1 MFKFLKR
8 HKLGLVVVALTL
20 AWLVPNWADML
31 DDPRDPSQNK
41 CLYGSPSDPIKVARP
56 AYVGK
61 VRTIRLTNA
70 GEFVRRCELTDVL
83 YELNWDHPVHPKEF
97 RPKVRLDAK
106 VLPKFVV
113 LYIHGWK
120 HDASA
125 DDTDYQHFT
134 DRIQKLQAANKDSRQ
149 VFGVYIGWNAAPKLP
164 PFSFPWIKNL
174 TFWSK
179 ERIADRIAQSAVVTK
194 IISAIGAMRE
204 TTPLGSDQFVVIGH
218 SFGARI
224 LFSAIGQTLI
234 YETEKAHP
242 GYPGGMYEIAGGPAN
257 AVVLLN
263 PAFEASIYTALDDV
277 FRNEE
282 HFNPEQ
288 LPLLL
293 SISSKGD
300 QATQIA
306 FPIGQWLNFSRTEQE
321 RTTLGNYACYQTHL
335 LEPMNDSNC
344 NAPSNLDLS
353 EEFPAAGLCLH
364 RTLRQCGS
372 NVLQKRNP
380 FLIARTP
387 AEVISDH
394 NDIWNDR
401 ISGWLFAYI
410 DQLQK
415 LKSVATGG

>member
-1 MFKFLKR
+1 MFDFIKR
-8 HKLGLVVVALTL
+8 HKLAVVIFALAL
-20 AWLVPNWADML
+20 AWLVPNWADL
-31 DDPRDPSQNK
+31 LEDPRDPSQNK
-41 CLYGSPSDPIKVARP
+41 CLYGSPDDPIKVARP
-56 AYVGK
+56 AYVGQ

-70 GEFVRRCELTDVL
+70 GEFVRRCELTDAL
-83 YELNWDHPVHPKEF
+83 YELNWDHPLHPNEF
-97 RPKVRLDAK
+97 RPKVRSDAK

-125 DDTDYQHFT
+125 DDTDYRHFT
-134 DRIQKLQAANKDSRQ
+134 DRIQKLQAANNGSRQ
-149 VFGVYIGWNAAPKLP
+149 VLGVYIGWNAAPKLP
-164 PFSFPWIKNL
+164 PFSFRWINNL

-179 ERIADRIAQSAVVTK
+179 EHIADRIAQSAVVTK

-224 LFSAIGQTLI
+224 LFSAVGQTLI

-242 GYPGGMYEIAGGPAN
+242 GFPGGMYKIAGGPAN

-282 HFNPEQ
+282 HFSPEQ

-300 QATQIA
+300 QATRIA

-321 RTTLGNYACYQTHL
+321 ITTLGNYACYQTHL
-335 LEPMNDSNC
+335 LEPQAGTNC
-344 NAPSNLDLS
+344 SDPSNSDLS
-353 EEFPAAGLCLH
+353 EEFVAAGLCLH
-364 RTLRQCGS
+364 RTSRQCGS
-372 NVLQKRNP
+372 SALQKRNP

-387 AEVISDH
+387 ATVISGH
-394 NDIWNDR
+394 NDIWNDT

-415 LKSVATGG
+415 LKSAATGG

>member
-1 MFKFLKR
+1 MFNILKR
-8 HKLGLVVVALTL
+8 HLLAVVVVVLALT
-20 AWLVPNWADML
+20 WLVPNWADML
-31 DDPRDPSQNK
+31 EEPRDPSQNK
-41 CLYGSPSDPIKVARP
+41 CIYGSFDDPIKIARP
-56 AYVGK
+56 AYVGQ

-83 YELNWDHPVHPKEF
+83 YELNWDHPAHPNEF
-97 RPKVRLDAK
+97 RPKVRPDAK

-120 HDASA
+120 HDASEF
-125 DDTDYQHFT
+125 DTDYRHFT
-134 DRIQKLQAANKDSRQ
+134 DRIQKLQVANKDSRQ
-149 VFGVYIGWNAAPKLP
+149 VLGVYIGWNAAPKLP
-164 PFSFPWIKNL
+164 PFNLPWIRNL

-194 IISAIGAMRE
+194 IISGIGAMRE
-204 TTPLGSDQFVVIGH
+204 PTPLGSDQFVVIGH

-242 GYPGGMYEIAGGPAN
+242 GFPGGMYKIAGGPAN

-263 PAFEASIYTALDDV
+263 SAFEASIYTALDDV

-282 HFNPEQ
+282 QFNYEQ

-300 QATQIA
+300 QATRLA
-306 FPIGQWLNFSRTEQE
+306 FPIGQWLSFSRTEQE
-321 RTTLGNYACYQTHL
+321 TTTLGNYACYQTHL
-335 LEPMNDSNC
+335 LEPKTSSNC
-344 NAPSNLDLS
+344 SDPPNSGLS
-353 EEFPAAGLCLH
+353 EEFFAMGLCLH
-364 RTLRQCGS
+364 RTTRQCRL

-380 FLIARTP
+380 FLIVSTP
-387 AEVISDH
+387 PEVISDH
-394 NDIWNDR
+394 NDIWNDNF
-401 ISGWLFAYI
+401 SGWLFAYI

-415 LKSVATGG
+415 AKSIAHGD